1 MIATAQLRHL
11 RRPLI
16 GGAFAL
22 AASSALLYWTH
33 TEHSAASLQLQQ
45 EGARLVQA
53 RSRYL
58 DLHQAHVATLAAQ
71 KQLATLNAAGQL
83 NPPDRLAWHAHLQS
97 VTDKAPGNALDWEI
111 GPKTPYTDT
120 LPPATAA
127 PGLVVSTL
135 HLHGEIAHE
144 AHLLAALQR
153 PSGQPR
159 GVFLPQHCRLSR
171 SPASNDDNKPRGLA
185 VNCEI
190 DWIALQRPTA
200 QP

>member
-1 MIATAQLRHL
+1 MNTAPTTS
-11 RRPLI
+11 RR
-16 GGAFAL
+16 AFL
-22 AASSALLYWTH
+22 KLTAAS
-33 TEHSAASLQLQQ
+33 
-45 EGARLVQA
+45 
-53 RSRYL
+53 
-58 DLHQAHVATLAAQ
+58 AAQ
-71 KQLATLNAAGQL
+71 KQLTALDAAGQL
-83 NPPDRLAWHAHLQS
+83 DPPDRLAWHVHLQS
-97 VTDKAPGNALDWEI
+97 VASKATGNALDWEI
-111 GPKTPYTDT
+111 GPQRPYANT
-120 LPPATAA
+120 LAPATAA
-127 PGLVVSTL
+127 PGLVASTL
-135 HLHGEIAHE
+135 HLHGELAHE